1 MTYSKQPGVY
11 FTETVSTRTLDTV
24 LERIPLFII
33 QTSTAIADLDGVYTY
48 YTGID
53 AFKEAVADKGLTNT
67 VTHIKKTLIEYNCS
81 NFYVFSIKTDT
92 AVGFKDA
99 VKNSSHLSEVR
110 YVDYYEE
117 TKSATN
123 NSIAAKI
130 AAIKEGVIDNAMNG
144 VFRKAFITPY
154 GTVSDAVST
163 AENTTPAAAA
173 IAAYTTIL
181 SATGS
186 GRICPI
192 FPDGNDGVVVGKC
205 MATPYDEDPGYEPV
219 ESEVVA
225 SDFNF
230 DASQIVTLQNLGVM
244 FLVPDTSGG
253 VTRYNINLGVTASF
267 KENAADGL
275 YVTRSIAD
283 EVLNDVGDVARAF
296 VKAKEVESNVK
307 QLNTEVGNVIDTYA
321 TAESIIKADTVL
333 TVTDVGENVFE
344 INGTIKPVGCVIS
357 IEVNTTIQ

>member
-1 MTYSKQPGVY
+1 MTYPRQPGVY
-11 FTETVSTRTLDTV
+11 FTETVSTRALDTAQ
-24 LERIPLFII
+24 ERIPLFLL

-53 AFKEAVADKGLTNT
+53 AFKEAVAEKGLTNT
-67 VTHIKKTLIEYNCS
+67 VTHIEKALIEYNCT
-81 NFYVFSIKTDT
+81 NFYVYSIKTDT
-92 AVGFKDA
+92 ALGFKEA

-110 YVDYYEE
+110 YIDYYEE
-117 TKSATN
+117 TKSAQGN
-123 NSIAAKI
+123 AIAAKI
-130 AAIKEGVIDNAMNG
+130 AAIKEGVIDNARNG
-144 VFRKAFITPY
+144 VFRRAFITPY
-154 GTVSDAVST
+154 GTINDAVTT

-205 MATPYDEDPGYEPV
+205 MATPYDEDPGYAPV
-219 ESEVVA
+219 ESEVIA
-225 SDFNF
+225 TDFNF

-253 VTRYNINLGVTASF
+253 VTRYNINLGVTSSF

-275 YVTRSIAD
+275 YVSRAIAD
-283 EVLNDVGDVARAF
+283 EVLNDIGNVARAF
-296 VKAKEVESNVK
+296 IKAKEVESNVK

-321 TAESIIKADTVL
+321 TAESIIKADTIL
-333 TVTDVGENVFE
+333 TVTDAGNNVFE
-344 INGTIKPVGCVIS
+344 INGKIKPIGCVIA